1 MEQVINTPLIT
12 QYAKTTQN
20 VTILVGIAIFL
31 VILFVLSPIN
41 TLYYPAFCGK
51 VIIMVLLGYTIFYNI
66 VQTNKFTKDFNVDIW
81 SGEWNIVKTNIVYSY
96 VFNMFLLILMITILN
111 KFF

>member
-1 MEQVINTPLIT
+1 MDQDINTPLII

-20 VTILVGIAIFL
+20 VTILVGITIFL
-31 VILFVLSPIN
+31 IILFVLSPIN
-41 TLYYPAFCGK
+41 TFYYPAFCGK

-66 VQTNKFTKDFNVDIW
+66 VQTNRFTKDFNIDILL
-81 SGEWNIVKTNIVYSY
+81 GEWNIVKTNIVYSY
-96 VFNMFLLILMITILN
+96 IFNIFLLILMITILN